1 MDFAFHPE
9 EVGEKPL
16 DGLEQRSD
24 MTLLKTLKDHSGSD
38 LGTRL
43 EGTVYSKFRSR
54 ETSYEETPGEND
66 GGVDQCDNGGNKKLS
81 DSGYILKT
89 EPTGSADGLDVTNG
103 RPREVKRT
111 LSCLA

>member
-1 MDFAFHPE
+1 MDLGFQPE

-24 MTLLKTLKDHSGSD
+24 LTLLKTLNDHSGSD

-43 EGTVYSKFRSR
+43 QGTAYSKFRSR

-66 GGVDQCDNGGNKKLS
+66 GGVDQCDNGGNEKLS
-81 DSGYILKT
+81 DSGYILKV
-89 EPTGSADGLDVTNG
+89 EPTGSADELDATNG
-103 RPREVKRT
+103 RPREVKMT